1 MEMKETFVRA
11 PFHADHVGSFL
22 RPKAIKDARKAF
34 FNGEIDQA
42 TLTAIED
49 EEIEKLV
56 QKEIEV
62 GLKSITDGEFR
73 REYWHL
79 DFLAGLKG
87 VDWFE
92 AEYVNRF
99 KGPSPKNK
107 AIKIVD
113 KIDFDN
119 HYMIEH
125 FQFLK
130 ETVEKHGDGTQV

>member
-1 MEMKETFVRA
+1 MKEGMKMALKTSIKA
-11 PFHADHVGSFL
+11 PFYADHVGSFL
-22 RPKAIKDARKAF
+22 RTKVIKEARKAF
-34 FNGEIDQA
+34 QNGDISQNK
-42 TLTAIED
+42 LTAIED

-56 QKEIEV
+56 QKQIEL

-125 FQFLK
+125 FQF
-130 ETVEKHGDGTQV
+130 